1 MEEEKE
7 IADDELQYDEPD
19 LDDLVP
25 RLEPLLRGG
34 AAGLDG
40 GDEDTHVVTARQ
52 PDAHAALLLETDEAG
67 VGQGGAALRL
77 GGRQGGVLG
86 AARAGAVVSWKEGIV
101 MGLVRIFGQLGLLG
115 RGNCGIDTL

>member
-1 MEEEKE
+1 MVEEETE
-7 IADDELQYDEPD
+7 IGDNEEQYDEPD

-40 GDEDTHVVTARQ
+40 GDEDAHVITARQ
-52 PDAHAALLLETDEAG
+52 PDAHAALLLEADEAG

-77 GGRQGGVLG
+77 GGREGGV
-86 AARAGAVVSWKEGIV
+86 I
-101 MGLVRIFGQLGLLG
+101 
-115 RGNCGIDTL
+115 